1 MAWIGSGLFVAT
13 HIDQWDATNLGID
26 LTAETHK
33 AAFYKSTVTPN
44 FDTDTAYNVGT
55 WAVANEASGAN
66 YTAGGVLLTGT
77 TLAAVSGSMK
87 WDADNI
93 QIDNSTFEAE
103 GLIIYA
109 DAVSD
114 RLISATWFGVA
125 KETQDGTFLVTW
137 HANGI
142 AALDLTP

>member
-1 MAWIGSGLFVAT
+1 MAWSASGLFVAT
-13 HIDQWDATNLGID
+13 HIDQWDASNLGID

-33 AAFYKSTVTPN
+33 AAFWGSSVTPN
-44 FDTDTAYNVGT
+44 FDTDTAYNTAPWNSGQS
-55 WAVANEASGAN
+55 SGAG
-66 YTAGGVLLTGT
+66 YTAGGPLLTGT
-77 TLAAVSGSMK
+77 TLAAVSGSMR

-93 QIDNSTFEAE
+93 QLDNSTITAE

-109 DAVSD
+109 PANSS
-114 RLISATWFGVA
+114 RLISATWFGAV
-125 KETQDGTFLVTW
+125 KETQDGTFLITW